1 MVLLLVS
8 KRSYGM
14 MVIHIQMAFVIL
26 LPVVNVSF
34 SPLEDR
40 LYKLTLSISGLH
52 KMKPQEHVLKG
63 YSLLTGIRKV
73 TLLVM
78 TLTCLKGALYLL
90 AQQILFN

>member
-14 MVIHIQMAFVIL
+14 MVIHIQMVFVIL

-40 LYKLTLSISGLH
+40 LYKLANYYTRQKINLATKYL
-52 KMKPQEHVLKG
+52 VLKSKS
-63 YSLLTGIRKV
+63 Y
-73 TLLVM
+73 
-78 TLTCLKGALYLL
+78 
-90 AQQILFN
+90 Q